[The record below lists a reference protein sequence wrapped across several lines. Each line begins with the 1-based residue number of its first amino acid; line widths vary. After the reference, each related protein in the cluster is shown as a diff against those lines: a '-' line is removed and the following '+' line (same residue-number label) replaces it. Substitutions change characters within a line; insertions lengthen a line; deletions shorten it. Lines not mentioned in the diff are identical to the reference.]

1 MKTGGTLLFVCLL
14 AGSVQSQDADVTL
27 DTAPPVV
34 VKTVPVAGGAE
45 VDPGLKEVRVTFSK
59 EMRADSFSVVVAG
72 KDTFPKL
79 AGKAKFDADKRT
91 FIVPVQLAPG
101 KTYAMWFNRDKQ
113 ANFKDAD
120 GRSALPYLLVFQ
132 TKN

>member
-1 MKTGGTLLFVCLL
+1 MKACAALLFAGLL
-14 AGSVQSQDADVTL
+14 ASSVLSQDTNLTL

-34 VKTVPVAGGAE
+34 LKTVPVAGAAE
-45 VDPGLKEVRVTFSK
+45 VDAGLKEIRVTFSK
-59 EMRADSFSVVVAG
+59 EMRTDSFSVVVAG

>member
-1 MKTGGTLLFVCLL
+1 MRNAVILLFVWLSGWTCL
-14 AGSVQSQDADVTL
+14 AQDADLTF

-45 VDPGLKEVRVTFSK
+45 VDAGLKEIRVTFSK
-59 EMRADSFSVVVAG
+59 EMRTDSFSVVVAG

-91 FIVPVQLAPG
+91 FILPVQLAPG
-101 KTYAMWFNRDKQ
+101 KTYSMWFNRDKQ